1 MRMQQFHHVTKKQN
15 SPGCIY
21 IYTIFFAAKFRS
33 RGEKLREDVHSIA
46 ARMPPEDD
54 WFFGAEMRLEGQVR
68 AVKLSAIDFFVK
80 TCFKS

>member
-1 MRMQQFHHVTKKQN
+1 
-15 SPGCIY
+15 
-21 IYTIFFAAKFRS
+21 FRS

-68 AVKLSAIDFFVK
+68 AVK
-80 TCFKS
+80 